1 MLIKSLLDT
10 GMSHLSIV
18 TFKLN
23 LHLKLIFQKFQ
34 SGSILIVLRIFLIV
48 LIVCVCTCTC
58 MCICVWSENNLQEL
72 ILTFYHVG
80 SRKQDPLIRLDDMD
94 FYEPSH

>member
-10 GMSHLSIV
+10 GMSHLSNV

-48 LIVCVCTCTC
+48 LIVCVCVRVPVCAYVCGQRTTCR
-58 MCICVWSENNLQEL
+58 S
-72 ILTFYHVG
+72 
-80 SRKQDPLIRLDDMD
+80 
-94 FYEPSH
+94 

>member
-10 GMSHLSIV
+10 GMSHLSNV

-48 LIVCVCTCTC
+48 LIVCVCVYVYLHVH
-58 MCICVWSENNLQEL
+58 MCVVREQLAGVNSHLLSCRFQE
-72 ILTFYHVG
+72 TR
-80 SRKQDPLIRLDDMD
+80 STRKA
-94 FYEPSH
+94 